1 MYKHNVFIDFFL
13 LLFGYSLIFYVL
25 MRTERKS
32 NNNIL
37 ENNLISNYL
46 DNVYTRV
53 STILAFA

>member
-1 MYKHNVFIDFFL
+1 MLFVMYKHNVSIDSFL
-13 LLFGYSLIFYVL
+13 LLFGYQLFFNVL

-46 DNVYTRV
+46 DNFYT
-53 STILAFA
+53 